1 MTLNR
6 RSFLKTSGA
15 ILVAL
20 VGGGVYRAVNQGVF
34 ASGQGI
40 SYEPWKNWRDG
51 TTSPER
57 IVRAGILAANPHNSQ
72 PWHFRI
78 NEQAVDLY
86 ADYSRQIGVIDPLRR
101 EMHIG
106 LGCAVENMI
115 LATQAEGFDVQL
127 SLLPDSKYL
136 DHVAH
141 LALTAAARAQ
151 ASDLYPVIPSRH
163 TSRGPYDL

>member
-15 ILVAL
+15 ILVAV

-40 SYEPWKNWRDG
+40 AYEPWKNWRDG

-78 NEQAVDLY
+78 GQYNDKNRSCTIE
-86 ADYSRQIGVIDPLRR
+86 
-101 EMHIG
+101 
-106 LGCAVENMI
+106 
-115 LATQAEGFDVQL
+115 
-127 SLLPDSKYL
+127 
-136 DHVAH
+136 
-141 LALTAAARAQ
+141 
-151 ASDLYPVIPSRH
+151 PSR
-163 TSRGPYDL
+163 TINR